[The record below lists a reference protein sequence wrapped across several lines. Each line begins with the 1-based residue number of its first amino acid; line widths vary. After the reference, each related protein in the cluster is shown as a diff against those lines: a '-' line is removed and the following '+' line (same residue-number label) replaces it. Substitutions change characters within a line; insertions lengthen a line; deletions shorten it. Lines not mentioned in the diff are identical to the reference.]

1 MQRFWVVCY
10 RVRPTTI
17 RIKIRGNYFTTNIQ
31 IMTYSL
37 NTVQEAI
44 DDIRQGK
51 IVLVFDDIAR
61 ENEGDFIAAA
71 ELTTP
76 EIINFMAKFG
86 RGLICVGLTAERC
99 EELALERMVQNNTAA
114 MTTAFTVS
122 VDLIGY
128 GCTTGISAYDRAM
141 TVKALVNEQTRPE
154 ELGRPGHIFPLIA
167 HPEGVLA
174 RMGHTEASVD
184 LARLAGL
191 TPAGV
196 MVEVMN
202 DDGTM
207 ARWDDLVKVA
217 QEHDVKLISITQLAE
232 YRKENHN
239 LSFN

>member
-1 MQRFWVVCY
+1 
-10 RVRPTTI
+10 
-17 RIKIRGNYFTTNIQ
+17 
-31 IMTYSL
+31 MTYQL
-37 NTVQEAI
+37 NTVAEAI

-51 IVLVFDDIAR
+51 IVLVFDDVAR

-76 EIINFMAKFG
+76 EIINFMAKHG

-99 EELALERMVQNNTAA
+99 QKLSLERMVQSNTAVMA
-114 MTTAFTVS
+114 TAFTIS
-122 VDLIGY
+122 VDLKGK

-141 TVKALVNEQTRPE
+141 TVQALVDKATNPE

-167 HPEGVLA
+167 HPEGVLG

-184 LARLAGL
+184 LPRLAGL
-191 TPAGV
+191 SPAGV

-207 ARWDDLVKVA
+207 ARWDDLVEVA
-217 QEHDVKLISITQLAE
+217 KLHNVKLISITQLKE
-232 YRKENHN
+232 YRKENN
-239 LSFN
+239 L

>member
-1 MQRFWVVCY
+1 
-10 RVRPTTI
+10 
-17 RIKIRGNYFTTNIQ
+17 
-31 IMTYSL
+31 MTHQL
-37 NTVQEAI
+37 NTVEEAI
-44 DDIRQGK
+44 EDIRQGK
-51 IVLVFDDIAR
+51 IVLVFDDVAR

-99 EELALERMVQNNTAA
+99 RELSLERMVQSNTAV

-122 VDLIGY
+122 VDLKGK

-141 TVKALVNEQTRPE
+141 TVQALVDKDTTPE

-174 RMGHTEASVD
+174 RKGHTEASVD
-184 LARLAGL
+184 LPRLAGL
-191 TPAGV
+191 NPAGV

-217 QEHDVKLISITQLAE
+217 QEHNVKLISITQLVE
-232 YRKENHN
+232 YRKEKN
-239 LSFN
+239 L